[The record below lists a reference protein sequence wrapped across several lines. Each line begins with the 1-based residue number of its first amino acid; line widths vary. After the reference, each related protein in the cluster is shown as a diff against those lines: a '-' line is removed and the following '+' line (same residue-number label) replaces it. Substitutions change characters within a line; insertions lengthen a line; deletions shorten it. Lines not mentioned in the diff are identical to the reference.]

1 MQGLLKILVVV
12 VVVVVVVVIVFA
24 CEPPFPVTNI
34 THEFHISFIQTQK

>member
-12 VVVVVVVVIVFA
+12 VVVVVIVVA

>member
-12 VVVVVVVVIVFA
+12 VVVVVVIVVA

-34 THEFHISFIQTQK
+34 IHEFHISFIQTQK